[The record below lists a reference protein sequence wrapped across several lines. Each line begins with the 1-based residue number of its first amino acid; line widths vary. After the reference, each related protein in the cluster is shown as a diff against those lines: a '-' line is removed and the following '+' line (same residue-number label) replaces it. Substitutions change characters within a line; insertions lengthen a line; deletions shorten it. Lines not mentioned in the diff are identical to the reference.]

1 MSTSDTQ
8 LHYLSIRQAGELIQ
22 KGELSPVELTRA
34 CLDRIQ
40 ATDDRLNSFILL
52 LADDALE
59 QARTAE
65 AEVLRGDYKG
75 PMHGVP
81 FALKDLYDTAGVRTT
96 SGSYVD
102 LNRVPTEDATTTAR
116 LKEAGGILLGKLA
129 MHEFALGGP
138 DWTTPFEP
146 ARNPWNLN
154 HITGGSSSGSGSSV
168 ASGQSPGALGSCTG
182 GSIRGPAS
190 LCGIVGLKPTYGR
203 VSRFGVVTLSWSQ
216 DHAGP
221 MTRTVEDTAFMLQ
234 AIAGHDPRDPTSSRA
249 PVPDYSLS
257 LREDIRGAR
266 IGLPRHYFFDDDP
279 GVNPEV
285 VTKVEQAVAV
295 LEELGAYVEEV
306 TLPSLDY
313 VRAAN
318 SVIMVSEAFAYHEP
332 NLKTRPQ
339 EFGEIVR
346 GRFRIGGL
354 MRASDYLQ
362 AQRVRTWARR
372 EFADVMKKVDFL
384 VTPTM
389 TQPAAAFRGLRP
401 TLDLAGQE
409 LHRTLQ
415 RHRPA
420 GHFGALRLHRERPA
434 HRDANC
440 RQALRRARRYPGRL
454 HLPAVR
460 RLAPVASGNMNYTN
474 YWLRQGKPDQTG
486 WKKEELGRI
495 AVNLMGVL
503 PSSIPT
509 RMLGTWRWW
518 SNRPRTARAIKLSL
532 GSSPHRNG
540 QDREPSL

>member
-22 KGELSPVELTRA
+22 RGELSPVELARA

-40 ATDDRLNSFILL
+40 ATDDRLHSFILL
-52 LADDALE
+52 LADEALA
-59 QARTAE
+59 QARIAE
-65 AEVLRGDYKG
+65 AEILRGAYKG
-75 PMHGVP
+75 PMHGIP

-96 SGSYVD
+96 SGSQVD
-102 LNRVPTEDATTTAR
+102 IDRVPSEDATTTAR

-146 ARNPWNLN
+146 ARNPWNLD

-168 ASGQSPGALGSCTG
+168 ASGQSMGALGSCTG

-249 PVPDYSLS
+249 PVPDYSRS
-257 LREDIRGAR
+257 LREDIRGVR

-279 GVNPEV
+279 GVNREV
-285 VTKVEQAVAV
+285 VARVEQAVSV
-295 LEELGAYVEEV
+295 LEELGAHVEEV
-306 TLPSLDY
+306 TLHSLDY

-339 EFGEIVR
+339 EFGQIVR

-354 MRASDYLQ
+354 MSASDYLQ

-372 EFADVMKKVDFL
+372 DFAEVMKTVDFL

-389 TQPAAAFRGLRP
+389 TQPAPAFEGYDPISTARGKSFTAP
-401 TLDLAGQE
+401 FNVTG
-409 LHRTLQ
+409 
-415 RHRPA
+415 
-420 GHFGALRLHRERPA
+420 
-434 HRDANC
+434 
-440 RQALRRARRYPGRL
+440 
-454 HLPAVR
+454 LPAISV
-460 RLAPVASGNMNYTN
+460 PCGFTESGLPIGM
-474 YWLRQGKPDQTG
+474 QIAGKPFDEPGVIQAAYTYQQYAG
-486 WKKEELGRI
+486 WHEVK
-495 AVNLMGVL
+495 
-503 PSSIPT
+503 PT
-509 RMLGTWRWW
+509 
-518 SNRPRTARAIKLSL
+518 I
-532 GSSPHRNG
+532 
-540 QDREPSL
+540 

>member
-40 ATDDRLNSFILL
+40 ATDDRLHSFILL
-52 LADDALE
+52 LADDAMA

-65 AEVLRGDYKG
+65 AEALRGQYRG
-75 PMHGVP
+75 PMHGIP

-96 SGSYVD
+96 SGSQVD
-102 LNRVPTEDATTTAR
+102 IDRVPTEDATTTAR

-146 ARNPWNLN
+146 ACNPWNLD
-154 HITGGSSSGSGSSV
+154 HITGGSSSGSGSAV
-168 ASGQSPGALGSCTG
+168 ASGQALGALGSCTG

-203 VSRFGVVTLSWSQ
+203 VSRYGVVTLSWSQ

-234 AIAGHDPRDPTSSRA
+234 AIAGHDPRDPTSSKA
-249 PVPDYSLS
+249 PVPDYSRS
-257 LREDIRGAR
+257 LREDIRGVR
-266 IGLPRHYFFDDDP
+266 IGLPRHYFFADDP
-279 GVNPEV
+279 GVSREV
-285 VTKVEQAVAV
+285 VAKVEQAVTV
-295 LEELGAYVEEV
+295 LEELGAQVEEV
-306 TLPSLDY
+306 TIPSLDY

-346 GRFRIGGL
+346 GRFRVGGML
-354 MRASDYLQ
+354 SASDYLQ

-372 EFADVMKKVDFL
+372 DFAEVMKTVDFL

-389 TQPAAAFRGLRP
+389 TQPAAAFEGFDPMTTTRGKSFTAPFNVTGLPAISVPCGFTESGLPIGMQIAGKPFDEPGVIQAAYTYQQYAGWHEVRP
-401 TLDLAGQE
+401 T
-409 LHRTLQ
+409 
-415 RHRPA
+415 
-420 GHFGALRLHRERPA
+420 
-434 HRDANC
+434 
-440 RQALRRARRYPGRL
+440 
-454 HLPAVR
+454 
-460 RLAPVASGNMNYTN
+460 
-474 YWLRQGKPDQTG
+474 
-486 WKKEELGRI
+486 I
-495 AVNLMGVL
+495 
-503 PSSIPT
+503 
-509 RMLGTWRWW
+509 
-518 SNRPRTARAIKLSL
+518 
-532 GSSPHRNG
+532 
-540 QDREPSL
+540 

>member
-22 KGELSPVELTRA
+22 RGELSPVELARA

-40 ATDDRLNSFILL
+40 ATDDRLHSFILL
-52 LADDALE
+52 LADEALA
-59 QARTAE
+59 QARIAE
-65 AEVLRGDYKG
+65 AEILRGAYKG
-75 PMHGVP
+75 PMHGIP

-96 SGSYVD
+96 SGSQVD
-102 LNRVPTEDATTTAR
+102 IDRVPSEDATTTAR
-116 LKEAGGILLGKLA
+116 LKEAGGILMGKLA

-146 ARNPWNLN
+146 ARNPWNLD
-154 HITGGSSSGSGSSV
+154 HITGGSSSGSGSAV
-168 ASGQSPGALGSCTG
+168 ASGQCAGALGSCTG

-249 PVPDYSLS
+249 PVPDYSRS
-257 LREDIRGAR
+257 LREDIRGVR

-279 GVNPEV
+279 GVNREV
-285 VTKVEQAVAV
+285 VARVEQAVSV
-295 LEELGAYVEEV
+295 LEELGAHVEEV

-339 EFGEIVR
+339 EFGQIVR

-354 MRASDYLQ
+354 MSASDYLQ

-372 EFADVMKKVDFL
+372 DFAEVMQTVDFL

-389 TQPAAAFRGLRP
+389 TQPAPAFEGYDPVSTARGKSFTAP
-401 TLDLAGQE
+401 FNVTG
-409 LHRTLQ
+409 
-415 RHRPA
+415 
-420 GHFGALRLHRERPA
+420 
-434 HRDANC
+434 
-440 RQALRRARRYPGRL
+440 
-454 HLPAVR
+454 LPAISV
-460 RLAPVASGNMNYTN
+460 PCGFTESGLPIGM
-474 YWLRQGKPDQTG
+474 QIAGKPFDEPGVIQAAYTYQQYAG
-486 WKKEELGRI
+486 WHEVK
-495 AVNLMGVL
+495 
-503 PSSIPT
+503 PT
-509 RMLGTWRWW
+509 
-518 SNRPRTARAIKLSL
+518 I
-532 GSSPHRNG
+532 
-540 QDREPSL
+540 